1 MFDSKHA
8 RVGKVLKCVFIR
20 RNVLIIICFEASKFH
35 IHEKRKRK
43 RKKKKEKEKKRDD
56 CSNIC
61 KRASNEWGFLEV
73 QIDPFKRPR

>member
-1 MFDSKHA
+1 MFDSKDA

-20 RNVLIIICFEASKFH
+20 RNVLIIICFEASKLH
-35 IHEKRKRK
+35 IHQKRKRK
-43 RKKKKEKEKKRDD
+43 REIKKLKKERDD

-73 QIDPFKRPR
+73 QSDPFKRPR